1 MKIIIDIWS
10 DFGCPFCFIGKK
22 RIEGALNQFEGRDNV
37 EFKFHSFQLD
47 PNADANIK
55 IDIKKLAEDRGV
67 TVERL
72 KASMAHLV
80 EKAKE
85 VGLDLKYD
93 TMINVNTFDAHRLAH
108 YATTEGKAAEI
119 VERLLRACLSD
130 SLNISDRNVLISL
143 AGEVGLSETE
153 TIVMLK
159 SDAYID
165 QVIADTELG
174 QQLNIT
180 GVPFFVF
187 NNKYAISGAQS
198 EQAFLKVL
206 NTIWEEEQETLGL
219 QILSQSKSDNNC
231 AGGSCSI

>member
-1 MKIIIDIWS
+1 MKITIDIWS
-10 DFGCPFCFIGKK
+10 DFGCPFCYIGKK
-22 RIEGALNQFEGRDNV
+22 RIEQALNQFEGKDNV

-55 IDIKKLAEDRGV
+55 IDIKKLAEERGV

-93 TMINVNTFDAHRLAH
+93 TMINANTLDAHRLVH
-108 YATTEGKAAEI
+108 YASKDGKAAEM
-119 VERLLRACLSD
+119 VESLLRACLSD
-130 SLNISDRNVLISL
+130 SLNISDRNVLVSL
-143 AGEVGLSETE
+143 AGEVGLNKTE
-153 TIVMLK
+153 TMAMLQ
-159 SDAYID
+159 SEAYID
-165 QVIADTELG
+165 QVVADIELG

-187 NNKYAISGAQS
+187 NNKYAVSGAQS
-198 EQAFLKVL
+198 EHVFLKVL
-206 NTIWEEEQETLGL
+206 NTILEEDQETLKL
-219 QILSQSKSDNNC
+219 QVLSQSKSEDNC